1 VEPVLF
7 FRDCVGLVAPN
18 GLVCAGVDRAAE
30 RSAGCLEFSEGAVVI
45 AQVAPLPDLPPGEET
60 AVDVVWREAPP
71 DDRVVR
77 ISGWNTGEHH
87 VR

>member
-1 VEPVLF
+1 
-7 FRDCVGLVAPN
+7 
-18 GLVCAGVDRAAE
+18 
-30 RSAGCLEFSEGAVVI
+30 VI
-45 AQVAPLPDLPPGEET
+45 AQVAPLLDLLPGEET

-77 ISGWNTGEHH
+77 ISGWNTGERH